1 MEFEEVEVR
10 EPLIVN
16 RETRDLSGN
25 ESEQWEYEEVRGKQ
39 REIEQINLKT
49 IDYQI

>member
-1 MEFEEVEVR
+1 MNRNRRNMMELEEVEVR

-25 ESEQWEYEEVRGKQ
+25 ESE
-39 REIEQINLKT
+39 
-49 IDYQI
+49 